1 LIRRSRAAHPSVQ
14 QRALVGWA
22 GWALAA
28 VATLTLSTCAGRTP
42 PVGAPQ
48 PVLCHIDASLGIDK
62 PLRDR
67 TFPAQY
73 WFVLLLQGYQSSGV
87 IARPA
92 KDCSGLPVKL
102 ETDGCQGDPQP
113 SVDATTTLTPR
124 DLVIAKV
131 SDTQRL
137 VWAIT
142 DRLSD
147 GEAQG
152 PMALAEIV
160 QGGIEVRALGLL
172 RAYPERVSLRLERLG
187 TGTVV
192 VAEGERCPDPQAP
205 EKCDRAIRIVPRI
218 GDRFIA
224 KPVLSDSGA
233 CLGRAVVEV
242 RGTGAGSG
250 KKGAHYQIESVVTFG
265 PEAVAIREQLAIS
278 AERAGGGSAKDSF
291 VTRVQADRQLTF
303 RGGSLV
309 ATGPSLL
316 SRWQAQSGGASQ

>member
-1 LIRRSRAAHPSVQ
+1 VQPRA
-14 QRALVGWA
+14 WA
-22 GWALAA
+22 GCTLPAIAA
-28 VATLTLSTCAGRTP
+28 LTLSTCAGRTP

-48 PVLCHIDASLGIDK
+48 PVVCHIDVTLGTEK

-73 WFVLLLQGYQSSGV
+73 WFVLLIRGYQSSGV

-92 KDCSGLPVKL
+92 QDCGGLPVAL
-102 ETDGCQGDPQP
+102 ATDGCEGDPQP
-113 SVDATTTLTPR
+113 SVDATATLTAR
-124 DLVIAKV
+124 DLVIANV
-131 SDTQRL
+131 GDTQRL

-152 PMALAEIV
+152 PVALAEIV

-172 RAYPERVSLRLERLG
+172 RAYPERASLRLERLG
-187 TGTVV
+187 TGTVL
-192 VAEGERCPDPQAP
+192 VAEGERCADPQGH

-218 GDRFIA
+218 GNRFIA

-242 RGTGAGSG
+242 RGTGSGSG
-250 KKGAHYQIESVVTFG
+250 TSAGRYQLESVVTFG
-265 PEAVAIREQLAIS
+265 PETVAIREQLAIS

-291 VTRVQADRQLTF
+291 VRRVQADRQLTF

-316 SRWQAQSGGASQ
+316 SRWLAQSAGNSQ